1 MQRPLTK
8 KKERVNYGGH
18 TENWYSQKKLSETG
32 WKIPGRYVNESD
44 GTVKDGEGFIYV
56 SSDDYPKGTEVDT
69 SLGRGKV
76 YDNG

>member
-1 MQRPLTK
+1 MQPLLTK
-8 KKERVNYGGH
+8 KKGRVNYGVH
-18 TENWYSQKKLSETG
+18 TENWYSQKKLSGTG
-32 WKIPGRYVNESD
+32 WKISGRYVNESD
-44 GTVKDGEGFIYV
+44 GTVKDGDGFIYV